1 MQDILH
7 LAPIDILS
15 EFAGRVVDSLLVG
28 GVVAWLLSLGRIREK
43 NAAKAQ
49 IAEQLCRVFGMRL
62 YRNPKTNSFALEEL
76 TGKSLQ
82 GWASLDRLQTN
93 LDMHRA
99 DISSTELTLVQAII
113 EDLLRIR
120 ANQLTMELHILDEY
134 LPAAAKRFLP
144 GRLREQFLE
153 RATYF
158 GLPNLT
164 DSASMTAVP
173 PQNVNTFGE

>member
-1 MQDILH
+1 MQDIFQVAPTEI
-7 LAPIDILS
+7 LAA
-15 EFAGRVVDSLLVG
+15 FAGRVVDSLLVG
-28 GVVAWLLSLGRIREK
+28 AVVAWLLSLGRIRER
-43 NAAKAQ
+43 NAARAQ

-62 YRNPKTNSFALEEL
+62 YRNSKTNSLALEDL
-76 TGKSLQ
+76 SGKSLQ
-82 GWASLDRLQTN
+82 GWASLDRLQLN

-99 DISSTELTLVQAII
+99 DISSTELTLIQAVI

-144 GRLREQFLE
+144 SQLRNQFLE

-158 GLPNLT
+158 GLPGLT
-164 DSASMTAVP
+164 DSASTP
-173 PQNVNTFGE
+173 